1 MRSQSHHL
9 GRLGIYWRSA
19 ISSGSPKKGR
29 VGPFGHTFK
38 QDKGL
43 PSFYQPSKI
52 HSSVRSDWPMLSAFR
67 GNICIALPPEVFF
80 GDHLCWGYPPSLP
93 LPMWSGNREA
103 PRSHPGTEGEA
114 ARQRRGRDRDAERP
128 GPDPAGPPP
137 GVSWGR
143 LEAGSPRGGWRGVAG
158 RADPVPAGSLP
169 GADSSPGRQGDA
181 PGGSPAP
188 RWGL

>member
-9 GRLGIYWRSA
+9 GRLGIYWRST

-52 HSSVRSDWPMLSAFR
+52 HSSVKSDWPMLSAFR

-80 GDHLCWGYPPSLP
+80 GDHLCWGYPPLLTSP
-93 LPMWSGNREA
+93 NVVRKQGGPKKSSGD
-103 PRSHPGTEGEA
+103 
-114 ARQRRGRDRDAERP
+114 RRGGSQTEARE
-128 GPDPAGPPP
+128 GQ
-137 GVSWGR
+137 GR
-143 LEAGSPRGGWRGVAG
+143 
-158 RADPVPAGSLP
+158 
-169 GADSSPGRQGDA
+169 
-181 PGGSPAP
+181 
-188 RWGL
+188 